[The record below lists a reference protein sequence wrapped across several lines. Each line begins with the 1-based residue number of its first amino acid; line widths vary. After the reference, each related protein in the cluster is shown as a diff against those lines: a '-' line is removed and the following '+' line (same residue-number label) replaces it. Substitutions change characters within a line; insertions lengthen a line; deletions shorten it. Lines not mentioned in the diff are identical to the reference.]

1 VSIGISLYPDNAI
14 GIETLLKH
22 ADAAMYKVKQTGGS
36 AYRFFESDMNRIA
49 EERLALSTSLRL
61 AILRGDLRLH
71 YQPQVRTADGSIYG
85 VEALARWHDPVLG
98 NVPPS
103 KFIPLAEESGLIEM
117 IGVWSLRES
126 CRQIAEWRKAGI
138 DVPCISVNL
147 SPIDFQH
154 GDLATLVAEI
164 IAEYDL
170 PPEMLM
176 LEITEGVVMKEDSNA
191 LRTMQKIRATGVGL
205 SMDDFGTGYS
215 SLNRLAY
222 LPIRELK
229 IDRSFMR
236 DIESEASALAIT
248 TAVVRVGQSL
258 NMTVVAEGVE
268 TEGQR
273 KILSELGCDV
283 IQGFLYSPAM
293 AAPDLEVWL
302 KKRAP
307 HKPLPP
313 RLNAGAPTGPS

>member
-1 VSIGISLYPDNAI
+1 MEA
-14 GIETLLKH
+14 LLKH
-22 ADAAMYKVKQTGGS
+22 ADAAMYKVKQAGGS
-36 AYRFFESDMNRIA
+36 AYRFFAADMNRVA

-61 AILRGDLRLH
+61 AILRGELRLH
-71 YQPQVRTADGSIYG
+71 YQPQIRTADGSIYG
-85 VEALARWHDPVLG
+85 VEALARWYDPVLG

-126 CRQIAEWRKAGI
+126 CRQIAEWRNAGI

-176 LEITEGVVMKEDSNA
+176 LEITEGVVMQEDSNA

-222 LPIRELK
+222 LPICELK

-273 KILSELGCDV
+273 EILSELGCDV

-293 AAPDLEVWL
+293 SAPDLESWL
-302 KKRAP
+302 KQRAP
-307 HKPLPP
+307 HKPVPP
-313 RLNAGAPTGPS
+313 RSNAGVLAHRAELKVAS